1 MRKLT
6 HSFELH
12 SKERG
17 CRKKVR
23 LGLEQV
29 KGDQEPIAKR
39 TRPCIYSTNHMTIQ
53 TIQPLNEPISAIK
66 TSSIASQ
73 KYTTPSHSRALEAQL
88 LTHVANSVLYHETGK
103 QLNYGQLRKN
113 PKIQE
118 TWNKYFS
125 NEMVRLCQGVGTG

>member
-1 MRKLT
+1 M
-6 HSFELH
+6 H

-39 TRPCIYSTNHMTIQ
+39 TISRIDSTISSTIQ
-53 TIQPLNEPISAIK
+53 AIQSLNEPIGVR
-66 TSSIASQ
+66 TRSSTFSQ
-73 KYTTPSHSRALEAQL
+73 KYTTPSHSRALAAQL
-88 LTHVANSVLYHETGK
+88 LTNFANLVLDHDTGN
-103 QLNYGQLRKN
+103 QLNYVQLSKH
-113 PKIQE
+113 PTFQE